1 MLPYCLQGAAE
12 QAEGEDSTRLAKGRE
27 RTMTEIKQEL
37 GEIWDLLGSM
47 NKRLK
52 EIERKLDEVLKEE
65 EQ

>member
-1 MLPYCLQGAAE
+1 
-12 QAEGEDSTRLAKGRE
+12 
-27 RTMTEIKQEL
+27 MTEIKQEL